1 MIKENGSVGEAAY
14 LLEKGEAIG
23 VFPEGTRSLD
33 GKLSAGKRGAAIM
46 ALKTGTA
53 VVPCAVRGAFKAFP
67 RNAILPKPHPVRI
80 SIGAVIKF
88 EKIEI
93 PDEETIDSALNKIM
107 TAIRLLLEG

>member
-1 MIKENGSVGEAAY
+1 MIKENGSVGKAVNM
-14 LLEKGEAIG
+14 LEKGEAIG

-33 GKLSAGKRGAAIM
+33 GKLGAGKRGTAIM
-46 ALKTGTA
+46 ALKAGAA
-53 VVPCAVRGAFKAFP
+53 VVPCAVLGTFKAFP

-80 SIGAVIKF
+80 RIGTVIKF
-88 EKIEI
+88 EKIEM